1 MGMKI
6 VTGRT
11 GAAHVTSAD
20 DGARNAGI
28 IGTGKYI
35 FDIGNKFAYEIISN
49 NLIRVKDGYGIN
61 QGRQFGIE
69 HADYE
74 ECEIDNGLQG
84 VKRTDLIVAKY
95 KRDSLT
101 GLESVT
107 IAVIK
112 GTSGDNYTDPEY
124 VEGNILNGDDE
135 DDFLLYRVKINGL
148 AIEKVETMFN
158 TLLDVKSIYDK
169 LVAVNNL
176 AAAAVPNSKIT
187 QSSAVTTSG
196 YVLDARE
203 KNASISGTLAYML
216 NSFCGKLDLIWY
228 NTGSN
233 FTTDDD
239 ATSLKGYIITA
250 PEEYMMFLI
259 YSTDGNCSVLGNW
272 DNCVSYLHQF
282 LNVHSDNEYAAAIA
296 YRKVTLGIARVS
308 SGGYFKNI
316 VFDKAYYKGVAAN
329 SQTKPYNGSCVPL
342 RIYGVRK

>member
-112 GTSGDNYTDPEY
+112 GTSGDNYADPEY
-124 VEGNILNGDDE
+124 VEGNIINGDDE

-148 AIEKVETMFN
+148 AIEKVERMFSISTTLDSLYKANN
-158 TLLDVKSIYDK
+158 TGKVDLVWSNDGTNFNSTDSYNVSQEIVVPKNYDSFIILSTGGTVTHILNVFDTESNIISVLNIEKTIYQLFWATRKVCVDI
-169 LVAVNNL
+169 
-176 AAAAVPNSKIT
+176 AVPPT
-187 QSSAVTTSG
+187 GSSDNYDRCLRFGPCYYRPYEAGGTF
-196 YVLDARE
+196 
-203 KNASISGTLAYML
+203 TLA
-216 NSFCGKLDLIWY
+216 
-228 NTGSN
+228 
-233 FTTDDD
+233 
-239 ATSLKGYIITA
+239 
-250 PEEYMMFLI
+250 
-259 YSTDGNCSVLGNW
+259 
-272 DNCVSYLHQF
+272 
-282 LNVHSDNEYAAAIA
+282 
-296 YRKVTLGIARVS
+296 
-308 SGGYFKNI
+308 
-316 VFDKAYYKGVAAN
+316 
-329 SQTKPYNGSCVPL
+329 NGCCVPF
-342 RIYGVRK
+342 RIYGIRK

>member
-148 AIEKVETMFN
+148 AIEKVEQMFSITTTLDSLYKMNN
-158 TLLDVKSIYDK
+158 TGKIDLVWSNDGTNFNSMDSYNASQEIVVPKNYDSFIILSTGGTVTHILNVFDAKSNIISVLNIEKNIYK
-169 LVAVNNL
+169 LFW
-176 AAAAVPNSKIT
+176 AARKVCVDIAVPP
-187 QSSAVTTSG
+187 
-196 YVLDARE
+196 
-203 KNASISGTLAYML
+203 
-216 NSFCGKLDLIWY
+216 
-228 NTGSN
+228 TGSSDN
-233 FTTDDD
+233 YDRCLRFDPCYYRPYEAGGTFT
-239 ATSLKGYIITA
+239 
-250 PEEYMMFLI
+250 
-259 YSTDGNCSVLGNW
+259 LGN
-272 DNCVSYLHQF
+272 
-282 LNVHSDNEYAAAIA
+282 A
-296 YRKVTLGIARVS
+296 
-308 SGGYFKNI
+308 
-316 VFDKAYYKGVAAN
+316 
-329 SQTKPYNGSCVPL
+329 SCVPF
-342 RIYGVRK
+342 RIYGIRK

>member
-148 AIEKVETMFN
+148 AIEKVERMFSIIATLDSLYKANN
-158 TLLDVKSIYDK
+158 TGKVDLVWSNDGTNFNSVDSYNASQEIVVPKNYDSFIILSTGGTVTHILNVFDTESNIISVLNIEKTIY
-169 LVAVNNL
+169 NL
-176 AAAAVPNSKIT
+176 FWAARKVCVDIAVPPT
-187 QSSAVTTSG
+187 GSSDN
-196 YVLDARE
+196 YDRCLRFDPCYYRPYDA
-203 KNASISGTLAYML
+203 GGTFTLA
-216 NSFCGKLDLIWY
+216 NAC
-228 NTGSN
+228 
-233 FTTDDD
+233 
-239 ATSLKGYIITA
+239 
-250 PEEYMMFLI
+250 
-259 YSTDGNCSVLGNW
+259 
-272 DNCVSYLHQF
+272 
-282 LNVHSDNEYAAAIA
+282 
-296 YRKVTLGIARVS
+296 
-308 SGGYFKNI
+308 
-316 VFDKAYYKGVAAN
+316 
-329 SQTKPYNGSCVPL
+329 CVPF
-342 RIYGVRK
+342 RIYGIRK

>member
-112 GTSGDNYTDPEY
+112 GTSGDNYADPEY
-124 VEGNILNGDDE
+124 VEGNIINGDDE

-148 AIEKVETMFN
+148 AIEKVERMFSISTTLDSLYKANN
-158 TLLDVKSIYDK
+158 TGKVDLVWSNDGTNFNSTDSYNVSQEIVVPKNYDSFIILSTGGTVTHILNVFDTKSNIISVLNIEKTIYR
-169 LVAVNNL
+169 LFW
-176 AAAAVPNSKIT
+176 AARKVCVDIAVPPT
-187 QSSAVTTSG
+187 GSSDN
-196 YVLDARE
+196 YDRCLRFDPCYYRPYEAR
-203 KNASISGTLAYML
+203 GTFTLA
-216 NSFCGKLDLIWY
+216 
-228 NTGSN
+228 
-233 FTTDDD
+233 
-239 ATSLKGYIITA
+239 
-250 PEEYMMFLI
+250 
-259 YSTDGNCSVLGNW
+259 
-272 DNCVSYLHQF
+272 
-282 LNVHSDNEYAAAIA
+282 
-296 YRKVTLGIARVS
+296 
-308 SGGYFKNI
+308 
-316 VFDKAYYKGVAAN
+316 
-329 SQTKPYNGSCVPL
+329 NGCCVPF
-342 RIYGVRK
+342 RIYGIRK

>member
-135 DDFLLYRVKINGL
+135 DDFLLYRVCLNGNS
-148 AIEKVETMFN
+148 IEKVERMFSISTTLDSLYKANN
-158 TLLDVKSIYDK
+158 TGKVD
-169 LVAVNNL
+169 LVWSNDGTNFNSADSYN
-176 AAAAVPNSKIT
+176 ASQEIAVPKNYDSFIILSTGGTVTHILNVFDTESNIISVLNIKKTIYRLFWAARKVCVDIAVPPT
-187 QSSAVTTSG
+187 GSSDNYDRCLRFDPCYYRPYEAGGTF
-196 YVLDARE
+196 
-203 KNASISGTLAYML
+203 TLA
-216 NSFCGKLDLIWY
+216 N
-228 NTGSN
+228 
-233 FTTDDD
+233 
-239 ATSLKGYIITA
+239 
-250 PEEYMMFLI
+250 
-259 YSTDGNCSVLGNW
+259 
-272 DNCVSYLHQF
+272 
-282 LNVHSDNEYAAAIA
+282 A
-296 YRKVTLGIARVS
+296 Y
-308 SGGYFKNI
+308 
-316 VFDKAYYKGVAAN
+316 
-329 SQTKPYNGSCVPL
+329 CVPF
-342 RIYGVRK
+342 RIYGIRK

>member
-35 FDIGNKFAYEIISN
+35 FNIGNKFAYEIISN

-148 AIEKVETMFN
+148 AIEKVEQMFSITTTLDSLYKMNN
-158 TLLDVKSIYDK
+158 TGKIDLVWSNDGTNFNSMDSYNASQEIVVPKNYDSFIILSTGGTVTHILNVFDTESNIISVLNIKKTIYR
-169 LVAVNNL
+169 LFW
-176 AAAAVPNSKIT
+176 AARKVCVDIAVPPT
-187 QSSAVTTSG
+187 GSSDNYDRCLRFDPCYYRPYEAGGTF
-196 YVLDARE
+196 
-203 KNASISGTLAYML
+203 TLA
-216 NSFCGKLDLIWY
+216 
-228 NTGSN
+228 
-233 FTTDDD
+233 
-239 ATSLKGYIITA
+239 
-250 PEEYMMFLI
+250 
-259 YSTDGNCSVLGNW
+259 
-272 DNCVSYLHQF
+272 
-282 LNVHSDNEYAAAIA
+282 
-296 YRKVTLGIARVS
+296 
-308 SGGYFKNI
+308 
-316 VFDKAYYKGVAAN
+316 
-329 SQTKPYNGSCVPL
+329 NGCCVPF
-342 RIYGVRK
+342 RIYGIRK

>member
-135 DDFLLYRVKINGL
+135 DDFLLYRVCLNGIS
-148 AIEKVETMFN
+148 IEKVERMFSISTTLDSLYKANN
-158 TLLDVKSIYDK
+158 TGKVD
-169 LVAVNNL
+169 LVWSNDGTNFNSADSYN
-176 AAAAVPNSKIT
+176 ASQEIAVPKNYDSFIILSTGGTVTHILNVFDTESNIISVLNIEKTIYQLFWAARKVCVDIAVPPT
-187 QSSAVTTSG
+187 GSSDNYDRCLRFDPCYYRPYEAGGTF
-196 YVLDARE
+196 
-203 KNASISGTLAYML
+203 TLA
-216 NSFCGKLDLIWY
+216 
-228 NTGSN
+228 
-233 FTTDDD
+233 
-239 ATSLKGYIITA
+239 
-250 PEEYMMFLI
+250 
-259 YSTDGNCSVLGNW
+259 
-272 DNCVSYLHQF
+272 
-282 LNVHSDNEYAAAIA
+282 
-296 YRKVTLGIARVS
+296 
-308 SGGYFKNI
+308 
-316 VFDKAYYKGVAAN
+316 
-329 SQTKPYNGSCVPL
+329 NGCCVPF
-342 RIYGVRK
+342 RIYGIRK

>member
-35 FDIGNKFAYEIISN
+35 FNIGNKFAYEIISN

-148 AIEKVETMFN
+148 AIEKVEQMFSITTTLDSLYKMNN
-158 TLLDVKSIYDK
+158 TGKIDLVWSNDGTNFNSMDSYNASQEIVVPKNYDSFIILSTGGTVTHILNVFDAKSNIISVLNIEKKIYK
-169 LVAVNNL
+169 LFWATRKVCVDI
-176 AAAAVPNSKIT
+176 AVPP
-187 QSSAVTTSG
+187 
-196 YVLDARE
+196 
-203 KNASISGTLAYML
+203 
-216 NSFCGKLDLIWY
+216 
-228 NTGSN
+228 TGSSDN
-233 FTTDDD
+233 YDRCLRFDPCYYRPYEAGGTFT
-239 ATSLKGYIITA
+239 
-250 PEEYMMFLI
+250 
-259 YSTDGNCSVLGNW
+259 LGN
-272 DNCVSYLHQF
+272 
-282 LNVHSDNEYAAAIA
+282 A
-296 YRKVTLGIARVS
+296 
-308 SGGYFKNI
+308 
-316 VFDKAYYKGVAAN
+316 
-329 SQTKPYNGSCVPL
+329 SCVPF
-342 RIYGVRK
+342 RIYGIRK

>member
-6 VTGRT
+6 VRGRT

-112 GTSGDNYTDPEY
+112 GTSGDNYADPEY
-124 VEGNILNGDDE
+124 VEGNIINGDDE

-148 AIEKVETMFN
+148 AIEKVERMFSISTTLDSLYKANN
-158 TLLDVKSIYDK
+158 TGKVDLVWSNDGTNFNSTDSYNVSQEIVVPKNYDSFIILSTGGTVTHILNVFDTESNIISVLNIEKTIYQ
-169 LVAVNNL
+169 LFW
-176 AAAAVPNSKIT
+176 AARKVCVDIAVPPT
-187 QSSAVTTSG
+187 GSSDNYDRCLRFDPCYYRPYEAGGTF
-196 YVLDARE
+196 
-203 KNASISGTLAYML
+203 TLA
-216 NSFCGKLDLIWY
+216 
-228 NTGSN
+228 
-233 FTTDDD
+233 
-239 ATSLKGYIITA
+239 
-250 PEEYMMFLI
+250 
-259 YSTDGNCSVLGNW
+259 
-272 DNCVSYLHQF
+272 
-282 LNVHSDNEYAAAIA
+282 
-296 YRKVTLGIARVS
+296 
-308 SGGYFKNI
+308 
-316 VFDKAYYKGVAAN
+316 
-329 SQTKPYNGSCVPL
+329 NGCCVPF
-342 RIYGVRK
+342 RIYGIRK

>member
-148 AIEKVETMFN
+148 AIEKVEQMFSITTTLDSLYKMNN
-158 TLLDVKSIYDK
+158 TGKIDLVWSNDGTNFNSMDSYNASQEIVVPKNYDSFIILSTGGTVTHILNVFDAKSNIISVLNIEKKIYRLFWATRKVCVDI
-169 LVAVNNL
+169 
-176 AAAAVPNSKIT
+176 AVPP
-187 QSSAVTTSG
+187 
-196 YVLDARE
+196 
-203 KNASISGTLAYML
+203 
-216 NSFCGKLDLIWY
+216 
-228 NTGSN
+228 TGSSDN
-233 FTTDDD
+233 YDRCLRFDPCYYRPYEAGGTFT
-239 ATSLKGYIITA
+239 
-250 PEEYMMFLI
+250 
-259 YSTDGNCSVLGNW
+259 LGN
-272 DNCVSYLHQF
+272 
-282 LNVHSDNEYAAAIA
+282 A
-296 YRKVTLGIARVS
+296 
-308 SGGYFKNI
+308 
-316 VFDKAYYKGVAAN
+316 
-329 SQTKPYNGSCVPL
+329 SCVPF
-342 RIYGVRK
+342 RIYGIRK

>member
-112 GTSGDNYTDPEY
+112 GTSGDNYADPEY
-124 VEGNILNGDDE
+124 VEGNIINGDDE

-148 AIEKVETMFN
+148 AIEKVERMFSISTTLDSLYKANN
-158 TLLDVKSIYDK
+158 TGKVDLVWSNDGTNFNSTDSYNVSQEIVVPKNYDSFIILSTGGTVTHILNVFDTESNIISVLNIEKTIYQ
-169 LVAVNNL
+169 LFW
-176 AAAAVPNSKIT
+176 AARKVCVDIAVPPT
-187 QSSAVTTSG
+187 GSSDNYDRCLRFDPCYYRPYEAGGTF
-196 YVLDARE
+196 
-203 KNASISGTLAYML
+203 TLA
-216 NSFCGKLDLIWY
+216 
-228 NTGSN
+228 
-233 FTTDDD
+233 
-239 ATSLKGYIITA
+239 
-250 PEEYMMFLI
+250 
-259 YSTDGNCSVLGNW
+259 
-272 DNCVSYLHQF
+272 
-282 LNVHSDNEYAAAIA
+282 
-296 YRKVTLGIARVS
+296 
-308 SGGYFKNI
+308 
-316 VFDKAYYKGVAAN
+316 
-329 SQTKPYNGSCVPL
+329 NGCCVPF
-342 RIYGVRK
+342 RIYGIKK

>member
-135 DDFLLYRVKINGL
+135 DDFLLYRVCLNGIS
-148 AIEKVETMFN
+148 IEKVERMFSISTTLDSLYKANN
-158 TLLDVKSIYDK
+158 TGKVD
-169 LVAVNNL
+169 LVWSNDGTNFNSADSYN
-176 AAAAVPNSKIT
+176 ASQEIAVPKNYDSFIILSTGGTVTHILNVFDTESNIISVLNIKKTIYRLFWAARKVCVDIAVPPT
-187 QSSAVTTSG
+187 GSSDNYDRCLRFDPCYYRPYEAGGTF
-196 YVLDARE
+196 
-203 KNASISGTLAYML
+203 TLA
-216 NSFCGKLDLIWY
+216 NAC
-228 NTGSN
+228 
-233 FTTDDD
+233 
-239 ATSLKGYIITA
+239 
-250 PEEYMMFLI
+250 
-259 YSTDGNCSVLGNW
+259 
-272 DNCVSYLHQF
+272 
-282 LNVHSDNEYAAAIA
+282 
-296 YRKVTLGIARVS
+296 
-308 SGGYFKNI
+308 
-316 VFDKAYYKGVAAN
+316 
-329 SQTKPYNGSCVPL
+329 CVPF
-342 RIYGVRK
+342 RIYGIRK

>member
-124 VEGNILNGDDE
+124 VEGNILNGNDE

-148 AIEKVETMFN
+148 SIEKVERMFSITTTLDSLYKANN
-158 TLLDVKSIYDK
+158 TGKVDLVWSNDGTNFNSVDSYNASQEIVVPKNYDSFIILSTGGTVTHILNVFDTESNIISVLNIKKTIYQ
-169 LVAVNNL
+169 LFW
-176 AAAAVPNSKIT
+176 AARKVCVDIAVPP
-187 QSSAVTTSG
+187 
-196 YVLDARE
+196 
-203 KNASISGTLAYML
+203 
-216 NSFCGKLDLIWY
+216 
-228 NTGSN
+228 TGS
-233 FTTDDD
+233 
-239 ATSLKGYIITA
+239 
-250 PEEYMMFLI
+250 
-259 YSTDGNCSVLGNW
+259 
-272 DNCVSYLHQF
+272 
-282 LNVHSDNEYAAAIA
+282 SDNYDRCLRFDPCY
-296 YRKVTLGIARVS
+296 YRPYEA
-308 SGGYFKNI
+308 GGTFI
-316 VFDKAYYKGVAAN
+316 LAN
-329 SQTKPYNGSCVPL
+329 GCCVPF
-342 RIYGVRK
+342 RIYGIRK

>member
-112 GTSGDNYTDPEY
+112 GTSGDNYADPEY
-124 VEGNILNGDDE
+124 VEGNIINGDDE

-148 AIEKVETMFN
+148 AIEKVERMFSISATLDSLYKANN
-158 TLLDVKSIYDK
+158 TGKVDLVWSNDGTNFNSTDSYNVSQEIVVPKNYDSFIILSTGGTVTHILNVFDTESNIISVLNIEKTIYQ
-169 LVAVNNL
+169 LFW
-176 AAAAVPNSKIT
+176 AARKVCVDIAVPPT
-187 QSSAVTTSG
+187 GSSDNYDRCLRFDPCYYRPYEAGGTF
-196 YVLDARE
+196 
-203 KNASISGTLAYML
+203 TLA
-216 NSFCGKLDLIWY
+216 
-228 NTGSN
+228 
-233 FTTDDD
+233 
-239 ATSLKGYIITA
+239 
-250 PEEYMMFLI
+250 
-259 YSTDGNCSVLGNW
+259 
-272 DNCVSYLHQF
+272 
-282 LNVHSDNEYAAAIA
+282 
-296 YRKVTLGIARVS
+296 
-308 SGGYFKNI
+308 
-316 VFDKAYYKGVAAN
+316 
-329 SQTKPYNGSCVPL
+329 NGCCVPF
-342 RIYGVRK
+342 RIYGIRK

>member
-148 AIEKVETMFN
+148 AIEKVERMFSISTTLDSLYKANN
-158 TLLDVKSIYDK
+158 TGKVDLVWSNDGTNFNSTDSYNVSQEIVVPKNYDSFIILSTGGTVTHILNVFDTESNIISVLNIEKTIYQ
-169 LVAVNNL
+169 LFW
-176 AAAAVPNSKIT
+176 AARKVCVDIAVPPT
-187 QSSAVTTSG
+187 GSSDNYDRCLRFDPCYYRPYEAGGTF
-196 YVLDARE
+196 
-203 KNASISGTLAYML
+203 TLA
-216 NSFCGKLDLIWY
+216 
-228 NTGSN
+228 
-233 FTTDDD
+233 
-239 ATSLKGYIITA
+239 
-250 PEEYMMFLI
+250 
-259 YSTDGNCSVLGNW
+259 
-272 DNCVSYLHQF
+272 
-282 LNVHSDNEYAAAIA
+282 
-296 YRKVTLGIARVS
+296 
-308 SGGYFKNI
+308 
-316 VFDKAYYKGVAAN
+316 
-329 SQTKPYNGSCVPL
+329 NGCCVPF
-342 RIYGVRK
+342 RIYGIRK

>member
-112 GTSGDNYTDPEY
+112 GTSGDNYADPEY
-124 VEGNILNGDDE
+124 VEGNIINGDDE

-148 AIEKVETMFN
+148 AIEKVERMFSISTTLDSLYKANN
-158 TLLDVKSIYDK
+158 TGKVDLVWSNDGTNFNSTDSYNVSQEIVVPKNYDSFIILSTGGTVTHILNVFDTESNIISVLNIKKTIYR
-169 LVAVNNL
+169 LFW
-176 AAAAVPNSKIT
+176 AARKVCVDIAVPPT
-187 QSSAVTTSG
+187 GSSDNYDRCLRFDPCYYRPYEAGGTF
-196 YVLDARE
+196 
-203 KNASISGTLAYML
+203 TLA
-216 NSFCGKLDLIWY
+216 
-228 NTGSN
+228 
-233 FTTDDD
+233 
-239 ATSLKGYIITA
+239 
-250 PEEYMMFLI
+250 
-259 YSTDGNCSVLGNW
+259 
-272 DNCVSYLHQF
+272 
-282 LNVHSDNEYAAAIA
+282 
-296 YRKVTLGIARVS
+296 
-308 SGGYFKNI
+308 
-316 VFDKAYYKGVAAN
+316 
-329 SQTKPYNGSCVPL
+329 NGFCVPF
-342 RIYGVRK
+342 RIYGIRK

>member
-35 FDIGNKFAYEIISN
+35 FNIGNKFAYEIISN

-112 GTSGDNYTDPEY
+112 GTSGDNYADPEY
-124 VEGNILNGDDE
+124 VEGNIINGDDE

-148 AIEKVETMFN
+148 AIEKVERMFSISTTLDSLYKANN
-158 TLLDVKSIYDK
+158 TGKVDLVWSNDGTNFNSTDSYNVSQEIVVPKNYDSFIILSTGGTVTHILNVFDTESNIISVLNIKKTIYR
-169 LVAVNNL
+169 LFW
-176 AAAAVPNSKIT
+176 AARKVCVDIAVPPT
-187 QSSAVTTSG
+187 GSSDNYDRCLRFDPCYYRPYEAGGTF
-196 YVLDARE
+196 
-203 KNASISGTLAYML
+203 TLA
-216 NSFCGKLDLIWY
+216 
-228 NTGSN
+228 
-233 FTTDDD
+233 
-239 ATSLKGYIITA
+239 
-250 PEEYMMFLI
+250 
-259 YSTDGNCSVLGNW
+259 
-272 DNCVSYLHQF
+272 
-282 LNVHSDNEYAAAIA
+282 
-296 YRKVTLGIARVS
+296 
-308 SGGYFKNI
+308 
-316 VFDKAYYKGVAAN
+316 
-329 SQTKPYNGSCVPL
+329 NGCCVPF
-342 RIYGVRK
+342 RIYGIRK

>member
-35 FDIGNKFAYEIISN
+35 FNIGNKFAYEIISN

-148 AIEKVETMFN
+148 AIEKVEQMFSITTTLDSLYKMNN
-158 TLLDVKSIYDK
+158 TGKIDLVWSNDGTNFNSMDSYNASQEIVVPKNYDSFIILSAGGTVTHILNVFDAKSNIISVLNIEKKIYK
-169 LVAVNNL
+169 LFWATRKVCVDI
-176 AAAAVPNSKIT
+176 AVPP
-187 QSSAVTTSG
+187 
-196 YVLDARE
+196 
-203 KNASISGTLAYML
+203 
-216 NSFCGKLDLIWY
+216 
-228 NTGSN
+228 TGSSDN
-233 FTTDDD
+233 YDRCLRFDPCYYRPYEAGGTFT
-239 ATSLKGYIITA
+239 
-250 PEEYMMFLI
+250 
-259 YSTDGNCSVLGNW
+259 LGN
-272 DNCVSYLHQF
+272 
-282 LNVHSDNEYAAAIA
+282 A
-296 YRKVTLGIARVS
+296 
-308 SGGYFKNI
+308 
-316 VFDKAYYKGVAAN
+316 
-329 SQTKPYNGSCVPL
+329 SCVPF
-342 RIYGVRK
+342 RIYGIRK

>member
-112 GTSGDNYTDPEY
+112 GTSGDNYADPEY
-124 VEGNILNGDDE
+124 VEGNIINGDDE

-148 AIEKVETMFN
+148 AIEKVERMFSISTTLDSLYKANN
-158 TLLDVKSIYDK
+158 TGKVDLVWSNDGTNFNSTDSYNVSQEIVVPKNYDSFIILSTGGTVTHILNVFDTESNIISVLNIEKTIYK
-169 LVAVNNL
+169 LFW
-176 AAAAVPNSKIT
+176 AARKVCVDIAVPPT
-187 QSSAVTTSG
+187 GSSDNYDRCLRFDPCYYRPYEAGGTF
-196 YVLDARE
+196 
-203 KNASISGTLAYML
+203 TLA
-216 NSFCGKLDLIWY
+216 
-228 NTGSN
+228 
-233 FTTDDD
+233 
-239 ATSLKGYIITA
+239 
-250 PEEYMMFLI
+250 
-259 YSTDGNCSVLGNW
+259 
-272 DNCVSYLHQF
+272 
-282 LNVHSDNEYAAAIA
+282 
-296 YRKVTLGIARVS
+296 
-308 SGGYFKNI
+308 
-316 VFDKAYYKGVAAN
+316 
-329 SQTKPYNGSCVPL
+329 NGCCVPF
-342 RIYGVRK
+342 RIYGIRK

>member
-35 FDIGNKFAYEIISN
+35 FNIGNKFAYEIISN

-148 AIEKVETMFN
+148 AIEKVERMFSISTTLDSLYKANN
-158 TLLDVKSIYDK
+158 TGKVDLVWSNDGTNFNSTDSYNVSQEIVVPKNYDSFIILSTGGTVTHILNVFDTKSNIISVLNIEKTIYR
-169 LVAVNNL
+169 LFW
-176 AAAAVPNSKIT
+176 AARKVCVDIAVPPT
-187 QSSAVTTSG
+187 GSSDNYDRCLRFDPCYYRPYEAGGTF
-196 YVLDARE
+196 
-203 KNASISGTLAYML
+203 TLA
-216 NSFCGKLDLIWY
+216 
-228 NTGSN
+228 
-233 FTTDDD
+233 
-239 ATSLKGYIITA
+239 
-250 PEEYMMFLI
+250 
-259 YSTDGNCSVLGNW
+259 
-272 DNCVSYLHQF
+272 
-282 LNVHSDNEYAAAIA
+282 
-296 YRKVTLGIARVS
+296 
-308 SGGYFKNI
+308 
-316 VFDKAYYKGVAAN
+316 
-329 SQTKPYNGSCVPL
+329 NGCCVPF
-342 RIYGVRK
+342 RIYGIRK

>member
-135 DDFLLYRVKINGL
+135 DDFLLYRVCLNGIS
-148 AIEKVETMFN
+148 IEKVERMFSISTTLDSLYKANN
-158 TLLDVKSIYDK
+158 TGKVD
-169 LVAVNNL
+169 LVWSNDGTNFNSADSYN
-176 AAAAVPNSKIT
+176 ASQEIAVPKNYDSFIILSTGGTVTHILNVFDTESNIISVLNIKKTIYRLFWAARKVCVDIAVPPT
-187 QSSAVTTSG
+187 GSSDNYDRCLRFDPCYYRPYEAGGTF
-196 YVLDARE
+196 
-203 KNASISGTLAYML
+203 TLA
-216 NSFCGKLDLIWY
+216 N
-228 NTGSN
+228 
-233 FTTDDD
+233 
-239 ATSLKGYIITA
+239 
-250 PEEYMMFLI
+250 
-259 YSTDGNCSVLGNW
+259 
-272 DNCVSYLHQF
+272 
-282 LNVHSDNEYAAAIA
+282 A
-296 YRKVTLGIARVS
+296 Y
-308 SGGYFKNI
+308 
-316 VFDKAYYKGVAAN
+316 
-329 SQTKPYNGSCVPL
+329 CVPF
-342 RIYGVRK
+342 RIYGIRK

>member
-112 GTSGDNYTDPEY
+112 GTSGDNYADPEY
-124 VEGNILNGDDE
+124 VEGNIINGDDE

-148 AIEKVETMFN
+148 AIEKVERMFSISTTLDSLYKANN
-158 TLLDVKSIYDK
+158 TGKVDLVWSNDGTNFNSTDSYEASQEIIVPKNYDSFIILSTGGTVTHILNIFDTESNIISVLNIK
-169 LVAVNNL
+169 KTISQLFW
-176 AAAAVPNSKIT
+176 AARKVCVDIAVPPT
-187 QSSAVTTSG
+187 GSSDN
-196 YVLDARE
+196 YDRCLRFDPCYYRPYEAR
-203 KNASISGTLAYML
+203 GTFTLA
-216 NSFCGKLDLIWY
+216 NRC
-228 NTGSN
+228 
-233 FTTDDD
+233 
-239 ATSLKGYIITA
+239 
-250 PEEYMMFLI
+250 
-259 YSTDGNCSVLGNW
+259 
-272 DNCVSYLHQF
+272 
-282 LNVHSDNEYAAAIA
+282 
-296 YRKVTLGIARVS
+296 
-308 SGGYFKNI
+308 
-316 VFDKAYYKGVAAN
+316 
-329 SQTKPYNGSCVPL
+329 CVPF
-342 RIYGVRK
+342 RIYGIRK